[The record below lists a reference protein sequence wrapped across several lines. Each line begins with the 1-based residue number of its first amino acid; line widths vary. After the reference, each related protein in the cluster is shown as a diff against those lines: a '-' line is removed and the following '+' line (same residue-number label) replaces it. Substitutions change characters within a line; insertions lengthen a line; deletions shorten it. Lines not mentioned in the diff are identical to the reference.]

1 MVQNM
6 EPNRY
11 FFLPF
16 HYICEGI
23 LRFMI
28 RLSVII
34 ATYNRSAMLMQTLQS
49 LVEQNASRYDWECV
63 VVNNNSTDDT
73 EKCFEEFIAEHSG
86 FNIRMVNEPNQGLS
100 YARNRGFRETEG
112 EYIAILDDD
121 EKIGPDFID
130 AYIELFDNQSDAM
143 AAGGPIVAEYA
154 ARKPRWMSSFTERP
168 IANTMYFGD
177 KVKLFPKGRIPGG
190 GNMAIRRSAIRRYGV
205 FDTSLGY
212 VGETL
217 LGGEESDLFERL
229 EIAGAKYYYVP
240 KAVMYHI
247 IPEQKLTREYLERLS
262 FNIGVSQ
269 RKRARYFHRERKVL
283 IVEYC
288 KWVAT
293 LAIALWYGITMR
305 FAKAKYLVI
314 MRRCITKGLKS
325 KD

>member
-1 MVQNM
+1 M
-6 EPNRY
+6 ERNRY
-11 FFLPF
+11 FFIPF
-16 HYICEGI
+16 NYICEGI

-73 EKCFEEFIAEHSG
+73 EKCFEEFIAEHRG
-86 FNIRMVNEPNQGLS
+86 FNIRMVNEQTQGLS

-121 EKIGPDFID
+121 ERIAPDFID
-130 AYIELFDNQSDAM
+130 AYIELFDNQDDAM

-154 ARKPRWMSSFTERP
+154 SEKPCWMSSFTERP

-177 KVKLFPKGRIPGG
+177 KVMPFPKGRIPGG

-217 LGGEESDLFERL
+217 IGGEESDLFERL

-247 IPEQKLTREYLERLS
+247 IPPQKLTREYFERLC

-269 RKRARYFHRERKVL
+269 RKRARYFHRERKVVVL
-283 IVEYC
+283 EYC
-288 KWVAT
+288 KWAVT
-293 LAIALWYGITMR
+293 LCIALYYTLTFRMQ
-305 FAKAKYLVI
+305 KAKYLVL
-314 MRRCITKGLKS
+314 MRQCISRGLKQ
-325 KD
+325 K